1 MDKEYFSKRIKELS
15 NEIGIL
21 LKEEQIEKFYI
32 YMQLLIDWNEK
43 VNLTAIVEPE
53 EIILKHFIDSITI
66 AKNIDKNTKLIDV
79 GTGAGF
85 PGIPLKIIRE
95 DIDVCLL
102 DSLNKRINFL
112 NEVVSKLK
120 LNKIEAI
127 HGRAEEL
134 GRNKKYREKFDYA
147 TSRAVANLATLSEYL
162 MPFIKENGYC
172 ISMKGNSIEEEL
184 EQGKKAISILGGE
197 VREIQR
203 FQLPQS
209 DINRCVVMINKVK
222 TTPAKYPRKSGTPA
236 KEPIK

>member
-1 MDKEYFSKRIKELS
+1 MDKEQFAQKIKELS

-32 YMQLLIDWNEK
+32 YMQLLLEWNEK
-43 VNLTAIVEPE
+43 INLTAIIEPE
-53 EIILKHFIDSITI
+53 EIILKHFVDSMTI
-66 AKNIDKNTKLIDV
+66 AKNINKNSKVIDV

-102 DSLNKRINFL
+102 DSLNKRVNFL
-112 NEVVSKLK
+112 NEVISKLK
-120 LNKIEAI
+120 LNNIEAI

-147 TSRAVANLATLSEYL
+147 TSRAVANLSTLAEYL
-162 MPFIKENGYC
+162 MPFVKQGGYC
-172 ISMKGNSIEEEL
+172 ISMKGSNVEEEL

-197 VREIQR
+197 IMGMEK

-209 DINRCVVMINKVK
+209 DINRCIIIINKVK
-222 TTPAKYPRKSGTPA
+222 NTPSKYPRKPGTPA